1 MSEKKG
7 TWGGKRE
14 GAGRKKSVAY
24 TSKTYGIYCS
34 QRELIRVKNF
44 LAFER
49 CLMADVLNLNGRD
62 EGEFRLEY
70 RTVQHWMGGIMEEE
84 DWEQM
89 RSCLEPAT
97 VERLK
102 KEYEKKMPKLNITP
116 EA

>member
-1 MSEKKG
+1 MSETKG

-34 QRELIRVKNF
+34 RRELVRLKNF

-49 CLMADVLNLNGRD
+49 CLMEDATTMNGRD
-62 EGEFRLEY
+62 LGEYKLEY
-70 RTVQHWMGGIMEEE
+70 RTVRNWIGGVMEEE
-84 DWEQM
+84 NWEQM
-89 RSCLEPAT
+89 ENCLEPAT

-102 KEYEKKMPKLNITP
+102 KEYKKRMAKLNLST
-116 EA
+116 E